1 MEYNIEI
8 YDKHIYVRF
17 EKGTVFSIKLVR
29 EVLTKQRGSK
39 EHKVLNDIWD
49 VRGCIPDQGL
59 NSESIGRIVEYIKEL
74 HSPDLYHK
82 KSALVVDSELAY
94 GISRIYQTLA
104 GELPFQIRIFEDDQQ
119 AKEWILS

>member
-8 YDKHIYVRF
+8 CDKYIHVHF
-17 EKGTVFSIKLVR
+17 EKGTVLSIKLIR
-29 EVLTKQRGSK
+29 EVLTKQRESK

-59 NSESIGRIVEYIKEL
+59 NSQSISRIVEYIKEL

-82 KSALVVDSELAY
+82 KSAL
-94 GISRIYQTLA
+94 I
-104 GELPFQIRIFEDDQQ
+104 
-119 AKEWILS
+119 

>member
-1 MEYNIEI
+1 MEYNIKI
-8 YDKHIYVRF
+8 CDKHIEVRF
-17 EKGTVFSIKLVR
+17 EKGTVLSIKLAR
-29 EVLTKQRGSK
+29 EVLTKQRESK

-74 HSPDLYHK
+74 HSPDVYHE
-82 KSALVVDSELAY
+82 KSALIVDSELAY

-104 GELPFQIRIFEDDQQ
+104 DELPFQIRIFEGDQQ
-119 AKEWILS
+119 AREWIFS

>member
-1 MEYNIEI
+1 MEYSIKICDTYIN
-8 YDKHIYVRF
+8 VCF
-17 EKGTVFSIKLVR
+17 EKGTILSIKLIR
-29 EVLTKQRGSK
+29 EVLTKQREAK

-59 NSESIGRIVEYIKEL
+59 NSESIIRLVEYIKDL
-74 HSPDLYHK
+74 HSPGLYHE

-104 GELPFQIRIFEDDQQ
+104 GELPFQISIFEDDQQ
-119 AKEWILS
+119 AREWIFS

>member
-1 MEYNIEI
+1 MEYNIDI
-8 YDKHIYVRF
+8 CDKHIYVRF
-17 EKGTVFSIKLVR
+17 EKGTVLSINLAR
-29 EVLTKQRGSK
+29 EVLTKQRESK
-39 EHKVLNDIWD
+39 EQKVLNDIWD

-59 NSESIGRIVEYIKEL
+59 NSESISWIVEYIKEL
-74 HSPDLYHK
+74 HSPDLYHE